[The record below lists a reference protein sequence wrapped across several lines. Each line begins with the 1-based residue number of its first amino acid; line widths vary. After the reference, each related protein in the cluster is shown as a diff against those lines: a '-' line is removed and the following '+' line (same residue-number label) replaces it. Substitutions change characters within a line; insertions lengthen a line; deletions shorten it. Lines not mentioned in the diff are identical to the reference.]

1 MIDYTSRVIVQLQ
14 KQYDML
20 RKSLQFTTDEM
31 EKNNIYDELNRIQN
45 DIFTSTETIY
55 NEKYNELV
63 EQKTSL
69 LKEEKDRLVNLIDL
83 IENRCKYV
91 DEQLQKHLRYVP
103 TFFETPK
110 VIGENQILDF
120 QNRIKIIDKY
130 RQNMRLKDKLV
141 KEIDT
146 LKDSI
151 NKSEVKI
158 RANERINKELETKMI
173 ETLDKSFNALE
184 IYSYKE
190 REREI
195 DLAFNELTYAKD
207 KALQNI
213 EVAREANNTTLIVE
227 CEKMLDSVIGEYNR
241 YFEKKMLLNL
251 LEVYNKKVDN
261 YDELLSKREKIND
274 ILSQID
280 SSDFYKLVFNEINK
294 QYNTIKLE
302 QQDLKTLDTLNSEKE
317 AKEKLLKEIEEEN
330 SSDEFT
336 LVLNDLIKN
345 EKIKH
350 DKEEQEKRKKE
361 YEERQQRLIEESKKQ
376 EEIRKRQKIVEEARK
391 RDIELR
397 TKELLEAKQK
407 TVIVPKN
414 EVFLSEKEDTTTTR
428 DKFVDKILNEMA
440 DLEPKT
446 TIPKAVNVDS
456 RMRVEPKAT
465 PNEVKEPKKEMPKVV
480 PSNSSVNKYDS
491 ILQDTSTDLFKQDNV
506 GVAIPVIKNDK
517 LVSKKVDE
525 AKVDEEEVDE
535 FMKKFR
541 EDARKDGVLEVNDIV
556 FPEMP
561 M

>member
-20 RKSLQFTTDEM
+20 MKSLKFTVDDIEI
-31 EKNNIYDELNRIQN
+31 KNIYDELNRIEK
-45 DIFTSTETIY
+45 DILKSTENIY
-55 NEKYNELV
+55 NEKYNVLIN
-63 EQKTSL
+63 QKTSL
-69 LKEEKDRLVNLIDL
+69 LKEEKERLINLIDL
-83 IENRCKYV
+83 IENRRKYV
-91 DEQLQKHLRYVP
+91 NDELQKHTRYVP
-103 TFFETPK
+103 IDFEVPK
-110 VIGENQILDF
+110 ILGQDQVIDF
-120 QNRIKIIDKY
+120 QKRIKIIDKY

-465 PNEVKEPKKEMPKVV
+465 PEEVKEPKKEMPKVL
-480 PSNSSVNKYDS
+480 PSNSPVNKYDS

-517 LVSKKVDE
+517 LVSKKVDV